1 MSFLFCQANE
11 LDLTILHSTCCYL
24 WGEVIEFLERKSYY
38 NCILEKKKQTPQNI
52 YFYQHL
58 KKKQIQLYG
67 LYQWVKNITLFPTV

>member
-38 NCILEKKKQTPQNI
+38 NCILEKKKKHPKTYTFI
-52 YFYQHL
+52 S
-58 KKKQIQLYG
+58 I
-67 LYQWVKNITLFPTV
+67 